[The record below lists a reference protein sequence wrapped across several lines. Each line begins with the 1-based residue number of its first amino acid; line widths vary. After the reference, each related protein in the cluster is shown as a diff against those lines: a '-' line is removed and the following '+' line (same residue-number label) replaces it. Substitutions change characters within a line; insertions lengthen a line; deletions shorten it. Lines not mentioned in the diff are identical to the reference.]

1 MEMALYVTK
10 LKKNFYSDKKCYKK
24 IWQCKKYIVT
34 LQRK

>member
-24 IWQCKKYIVT
+24 FGSVKNT
-34 LQRK
+34 L